1 MRILMIDSTEWLPA
15 IADRLRANGYSVDT
29 AADGE
34 KGLHL
39 ACTAN
44 YDLII
49 LDFNLPIVDGVE
61 LVRLVRSEGHQTR
74 IMFLS
79 TFLDTTEKIL
89 GLRAG
94 ADDCQPKSLTFDE
107 LLARIA
113 ALTRRT

>member
-1 MRILMIDSTEWLPA
+1 
-15 IADRLRANGYSVDT
+15 
-29 AADGE
+29 
-34 KGLHL
+34 
-39 ACTAN
+39 
-44 YDLII
+44 
-49 LDFNLPIVDGVE
+49 
-61 LVRLVRSEGHQTR
+61 
-74 IMFLS
+74 MFLS